1 MSEHMGLEVLVSM
14 RARLRGPKWLSC
26 APARE
31 EQGLQQWG
39 SSRETRSQ
47 AGSGSK
53 CGPQTTS
60 IDTTCE
66 LVRNAKSQIPTRPT
80 DSETLK
86 VGSAICVFTSPL
98 GDFEER

>member
-66 LVRNAKSQIPTRPT
+66 LVRNAKSQAP
-80 DSETLK
+80 
-86 VGSAICVFTSPL
+86 PL
-98 GDFEER
+98 PVEWEYPGLGIGN